1 VSFDI
6 AGGER
11 SADRLA
17 GRRVAEELGL
27 ELLEADAT
35 EEELLAHLDTVLV
48 EGVDW
53 RDFNVHAGLVN
64 AVLAEAIVG
73 AGGRFARPLVFT
85 GDLANEFVIDYAPE
99 RYQGETYYELPR
111 LSPRMLRASL
121 VRGLDTS
128 HREVGVFGAFGVP
141 VVQPYAVAVD
151 TYLALPEEFLLLPDR
166 KERLCRAIF
175 AERLPAFVYERPKAR
190 AQTGGA
196 EGAGVLGACLRHGID
211 AEYLRS
217 HFARLHGVEDPAALD
232 RFVRAGLYRSGVP
245 ATAQEAYDRG

>member
-1 VSFDI
+1 V
-6 AGGER
+6 AG
-11 SADRLA
+11 
-17 GRRVAEELGL
+17 ELGL
-27 ELLEADAT
+27 GLLEADPN
-35 EEELLAHLDTVLV
+35 EKELLDHLDTVLV
-48 EGVDW
+48 DGVDW

-64 AVLAEAIVG
+64 AVLARAIAQ

-85 GDLANEFVIDYAPE
+85 GDLANEFLIDYAAE

-128 HREVGVFGAFGVP
+128 HREVGVFGGFGVP

-151 TYLALPEEFLLLPDR
+151 TYLALPEDFLLLPER

-175 AERLPAFVYERPKAR
+175 GERLPAFVYERPKAR

-211 AEYLRS
+211 AHYLRAR
-217 HFARLHGVEDPAALD
+217 FAELHGVEDSAALD
-232 RFVRAGLYRSGVP
+232 RFVRAGLYRSGIP
-245 ATAQEAYDRG
+245 APAQEAYERG